1 MRILPFLFA
10 LAALLGPVAA
20 WADAGEVRFAQG
32 DVHILRA
39 GGKAE
44 SAVRGTRLHEGDT
57 IVTGAG
63 GYAQLTMV
71 DDAIVAVRP
80 DTRLKVEIYRYS
92 GKADSSEKG
101 VWGLVRGGFRTLTGW
116 IGRNNKDAYAVRTP
130 TATIGIRGTG
140 CYLEAEAERVYFCLC
155 YGVAEVVPSAAP
167 ARKEV
172 IETRYHDHPIYI
184 LADGSRSMIPATV
197 MNHSDAE
204 LIELEGLV
212 GRQPPFYGGKWKY

>member
-1 MRILPFLFA
+1 MQRRTLLKGLSA
-10 LAALLGPVAA
+10 LALADQTGGLSTA
-20 WADAGEVRFAQG
+20 WANGTKPGGQGLFRITGEVRVNGQPAREG
-32 DVHILRA
+32 MAIK
-39 GGKAE
+39 G
-44 SAVRGTRLHEGDT
+44 GDT
-57 IVTGAG
+57 IVTGPGAEAVYVVGQDAFLQRGNSTVSLVGEALKG
-63 GYAQLTMV
+63 GLRV
-71 DDAIVAVRP
+71 
-80 DTRLKVEIYRYS
+80 LS
-92 GKADSSEKG
+92 GKLLAVFGKG
-101 VWGLVRGGFRTLTGW
+101 DKRIET
-116 IGRNNKDAYAVRTP
+116 A